1 MNFDKFMLNVGKW
14 AKVISRNRFV
24 ENLPGRT
31 GKYHWIQFGSNHH
44 TPKAR
49 GGVGY
54 VLYLQN
60 DGVGGGGGDELD
72 IKSRK
77 FELNLQVAAQEIN
90 RSL

>member
-1 MNFDKFMLNVGKW
+1 MGV
-14 AKVISRNRFV
+14 SPPPPP
-24 ENLPGRT
+24 PGVR
-31 GKYHWIQFGSNHH
+31 
-44 TPKAR
+44 
-49 GGVGY
+49 Y

-72 IKSRK
+72 IKSRQ